1 MSRRWRRL
9 LYGFWFVP
17 GLVVVGLAVLALA
30 LIELDARLL
39 PSGVPLLFDG
49 SGSGARSILGTVATA
64 IATTAGVVF
73 SITIVTLQLV
83 SSQFTPRALRG
94 FLEDRVSQLAAGTFV
109 GTFVYCLLVLRVVR
123 DQEATS
129 GTYVPA
135 VAVTGGVVLGVVSL
149 AVLLVFVHHTS
160 TSIQVASI
168 AARTARDVAAT
179 VTRLFPEP
187 FGEGQAIDAGSV
199 REQWRAVGD
208 RVDVHASRS
217 GFVQFIEVAGIE
229 GRVPPGTRVELR
241 VRPGDFV
248 VAGRAVAVIFM
259 PPSERGAAEARA
271 AVARAIIIEDER
283 DSAQDVDYG
292 LQRLADIA
300 VRALSPGV
308 NDPGT
313 AVTCIEY
320 VAVVMDVLAGR
331 ADPAAVRRLDRDV
344 ELLAEPMPFSTY
356 LETAF
361 VAIGREAV
369 RMPSV
374 AETLLRAMTRCAH
387 AAATAG
393 ARDRAQA
400 LLAAAEDVGRSALQH
415 AELDDDRARLATAL
429 ARIRQAEIVG
439 PAWDAAD
446 ELPLRASPVASPARS
461 SDR

>member
-135 VAVTGGVVLGVVSL
+135 VAL

-344 ELLAEPMPFSTY
+344 ELLAEPRPFSTY